1 MYKNRDIE
9 AKRTISS
16 WQKEAKNKTK
26 REKCM
31 YCGREVTSFCNS
43 HSIPR
48 FILKRISQDGWLY
61 TPNKQVEN
69 PLLDEEKG
77 LNKSGTFNN
86 ICKQCDSEIFSEY
99 ESEEKLQ
106 SDITNKM
113 MAQIAIKDIL
123 HDLYVK
129 ELNLNMLKVPKSKM
143 NIGLELME
151 KIYIKPLE
159 LDVEE
164 LKRNFRVP
172 KKIIDKN
179 LKSGYKLMFD
189 KKLDYIVPIASQG
202 EICIFSDLN
211 GKVLN
216 NIYNKDERAKLQYIH
231 LCVFPLESST
241 RIIMFYHKN
250 NNSYFGF
257 ERQFNRLSEKE
268 KLELTNFLIL
278 NETENFFIFKNVN
291 EELVN
296 NEKIKEVVRNT
307 GTLISPTKEDIAE
320 RVNQIKKFREIPNFL
335 DEKYKI
341 DSYNQ
346 EQ

>member
-179 LKSGYKLMFD
+179 LKSGYKLIFD

-202 EICIFSDLN
+202 QICIFSDLN

-278 NETENFFIFKNVN
+278 NETENFFISKNVN

-341 DSYNQ
+341 DNYNQ